1 MQTTV
6 AGTVGTWGFNTDSTS
21 SCSTMNIVYAL
32 YQSLTFSFGSICFG
46 SLFQGTTRVLRFIVD
61 FADQESQNDCNG
73 QDPIIYILLRC
84 LLRCIHIVIDQ
95 FNQWS
100 QIFVGIYRFSYLEAG
115 KKVVEL
121 FRKRGWTSLI
131 TNNLVGW
138 ALEMLG
144 LVVCIFS
151 GVMGLI
157 IEWESNTFHGFDSD
171 RATFLSFWC
180 VI

>member
-1 MQTTV
+1 M
-6 AGTVGTWGFNTDSTS
+6 
-21 SCSTMNIVYAL
+21 
-32 YQSLTFSFGSICFG
+32 
-46 SLFQGTTRVLRFIVD
+46 
-61 FADQESQNDCNG
+61 
-73 QDPIIYILLRC
+73 
-84 LLRCIHIVIDQ
+84 
-95 FNQWS
+95 
-100 QIFVGIYRFSYLEAG
+100 
-115 KKVVEL
+115 EL